1 MRKKWQYGSI
11 GTVSEATMRPEDL
24 IPAYTS
30 ELRSLGHR
38 DRTLSQIE
46 RDMNKRG
53 YYGAENCM
61 YDLESLEN
69 MLQEHAL
76 PYMYFGS
83 HPGNGSD
90 YGFWISEVIEYDFDG
105 LKVDDTSEV
114 PNDYTGEVLHVND
127 HGNMTLY
134 TAKKG
139 KLAEVWA
146 IV

>member
-1 MRKKWQYGSI
+1 MRNKWQYAQL

-53 YYGAENCM
+53 YYETEDCM
-61 YDLESLEN
+61 WDLESLED

-76 PYMYFGS
+76 PWMYFGS
-83 HPGNGSD
+83 HPGDGAD
-90 YGFWISEVIEYDFDG
+90 YGFWVSEGIEYDFDG

-114 PNDYTGEVLHVND
+114 PEDYTGEVLHVND